1 MPFCSLRRKSGRK
14 LVKAKISVAAGGAG
28 AEAALPLSGAEEADL
43 EEERETA
50 EEKEGLLPSTGN
62 EAIDQLLDVATDLI
76 PVVGSAKSLA
86 QAETNNEV
94 LLALGELALD
104 AVTLGAGSAAKATA
118 ATVFKRSAKVSKG
131 RRKIQQ
137 LAKVMAKAT
146 GAKKANRLTVVA
158 RAVEKASR
166 DVVKSFLRLRA
177 GFRPLHRSPQALAQ
191 AKKVNRGLRSSHARK
206 KTLSKIFEVQRHLQ
220 KELRKKG
227 IAFSRSTPNNADVW
241 KKVGQAM
248 DLRDQL
254 GYMKAGERI
263 GDIVKEGQ
271 PSSGFSKTDRKSVV

>member
-1 MPFCSLRRKSGRK
+1 MRFRYDSCGQVFKDFQ
-14 LVKAKISVAAGGAG
+14 
-28 AEAALPLSGAEEADL
+28 ALDDLGETVRIPLCTSSRDL
-43 EEERETA
+43 A
-50 EEKEGLLPSTGN
+50 VQWKPY
-62 EAIDQLLDVATDLI
+62 Q
-76 PVVGSAKSLA
+76 
-86 QAETNNEV
+86 
-94 LLALGELALD
+94 ALGELALD

-137 LAKVMAKAT
+137 LAKVMATAT

-227 IAFSRSTPNNADVW
+227 IALSRSTPNNADVW

-254 GYMKAGERI
+254 GRSGEHFCVHGR
-263 GDIVKEGQ
+263 
-271 PSSGFSKTDRKSVV
+271 FHL